1 MRRQCSLQQNAV
13 IANLARSGMCLPTCS
28 GRSSGCGSPDGVIH
42 QDSRTA
48 LENAV
53 RFGGPEGELRIF
65 AMVDEVSE
73 SGHRPPLP
81 VCVGC
86 GVRLDEE
93 GPRPG

>member
-1 MRRQCSLQQNAV
+1 
-13 IANLARSGMCLPTCS
+13 
-28 GRSSGCGSPDGVIH
+28 VIH